1 MFSKPKPTDLKK
13 ISENSF
19 NELID
24 SKIEE
29 NSNNIIKRNE
39 NSPPSLLSSDLF
51 IKGNLTTTGDIQI
64 EGEVEGNI
72 KANLLTI
79 GKYAKI
85 KGEII
90 SDELIVNGFISGTI
104 RAKKVTLT
112 SSAKVEGDII
122 HLSIAI
128 ETGAHFEGS
137 IEKVVALAAL
147 MPIVAGI
154 GGNSGNQTTTMIVRG
169 LALGQVNF
177 TNIKR
182 LIYKELGVA
191 LLNGI
196 LWGSVLGLYAFML
209 YQNVYLGYVMTGAMV
224 LNLLLSAIMGVIIP
238 LLLRTSITSYIF
250 V

>member
-1 MFSKPKPTDLKK
+1 MFSKPKSTDLKK
-13 ISENSF
+13 VSENSV
-19 NELID
+19 NELRD
-24 SKIEE
+24 SKIDE
-29 NSNNIIKRNE
+29 NSNILENNIIKRNE

-79 GKYAKI
+79 GKDAKI

-137 IEKVVALAAL
+137 IEKTDNPLVKSD
-147 MPIVAGI
+147 IK
-154 GGNSGNQTTTMIVRG
+154 NSR
-169 LALGQVNF
+169 LVN
-177 TNIKR
+177 
-182 LIYKELGVA
+182 
-191 LLNGI
+191 
-196 LWGSVLGLYAFML
+196 
-209 YQNVYLGYVMTGAMV
+209 
-224 LNLLLSAIMGVIIP
+224 
-238 LLLRTSITSYIF
+238 
-250 V
+250 

>member
-1 MFSKPKPTDLKK
+1 MFSKPKPVETTTSTSSATMPTPPATDLKTSNK
-13 ISENSF
+13 PSSLIENS
-19 NELID
+19 
-24 SKIEE
+24 SAPKP
-29 NSNNIIKRNE
+29 KA
-39 NSPPSLLSSDLF
+39 PPSVLSSDLK
-51 IKGNLTTTGDIQI
+51 IKGNLQTTGDIQI

-137 IEKVVALAAL
+137 IEKTDNPLVKSDIKNNKL
-147 MPIVAGI
+147 
-154 GGNSGNQTTTMIVRG
+154 
-169 LALGQVNF
+169 VN
-177 TNIKR
+177 
-182 LIYKELGVA
+182 
-191 LLNGI
+191 
-196 LWGSVLGLYAFML
+196 
-209 YQNVYLGYVMTGAMV
+209 
-224 LNLLLSAIMGVIIP
+224 
-238 LLLRTSITSYIF
+238 
-250 V
+250 